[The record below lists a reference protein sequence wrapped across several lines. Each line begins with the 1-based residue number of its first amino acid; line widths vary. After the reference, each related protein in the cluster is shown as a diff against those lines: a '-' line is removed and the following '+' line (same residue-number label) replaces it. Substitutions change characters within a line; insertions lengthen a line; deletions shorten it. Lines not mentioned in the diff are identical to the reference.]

1 MSNLLHTIGFYSLS
15 KVVFILLTGCALFLS
30 LYFKL
35 SGTSLYILF
44 GTLFVLYMATEYYVV
59 TTLDKKYD
67 AGIATYMSLLP
78 SHFTS

>member
-15 KVVFILLTGCALFLS
+15 KVVFILLTGATLFLS

-35 SGTSLYILF
+35 SGTSLYSLF

-67 AGIATYMSLLP
+67 LGIVTYTDAIKMI
-78 SHFTS
+78 